1 MFAQFRFDH
10 YHTLFLLYLHKCP
23 SCVNVVKKL
32 KRVLQ
37 KTNIF
42 VTFVLLLV
50 NVPVPVNVPYF
61 TGGTSTG
68 ECTIFWV

>member
-50 NVPVPVNVPYF
+50 NVPVHLYF
-61 TGGTSTG
+61 GYKI
-68 ECTIFWV
+68 IFKIDPMPRL